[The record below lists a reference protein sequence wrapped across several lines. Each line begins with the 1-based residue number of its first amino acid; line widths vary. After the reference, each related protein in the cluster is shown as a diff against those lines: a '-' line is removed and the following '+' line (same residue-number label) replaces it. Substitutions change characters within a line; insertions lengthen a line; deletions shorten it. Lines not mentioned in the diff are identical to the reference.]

1 MWLDPILARLVAD
14 DRVPDSCPPQI
25 QVLFLWV
32 LKTLKKFWKQLF
44 FLGSGA
50 WCIRRTENQVIA
62 IIIHDKHCKL
72 NQTFYYLFFEVH
84 FKTING
90 YHSWMYGRT
99 GARQRVP
106 VDRVWWFSWPVFSQ
120 FKTFSWVRVPARER
134 SRQ

>member
-1 MWLDPILARLVAD
+1 MSSKYFDRDEVDAAMWLDPILARLVAD

-32 LKTLKKFWKQLF
+32 LKRLKKFWKQLF

-90 YHSWMYGRT
+90 DH
-99 GARQRVP
+99 
-106 VDRVWWFSWPVFSQ
+106 WPTMNGM
-120 FKTFSWVRVPARER
+120 FKVKTDNLVHTFQCAPLCKYI
-134 SRQ
+134 